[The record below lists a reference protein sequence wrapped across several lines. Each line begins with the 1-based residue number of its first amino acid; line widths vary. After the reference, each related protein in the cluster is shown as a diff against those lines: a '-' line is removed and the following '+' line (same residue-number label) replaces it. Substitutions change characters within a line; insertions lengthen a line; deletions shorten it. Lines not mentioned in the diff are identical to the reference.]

1 MGRKRMTDTR
11 RTEIAQ
17 GLYRCI
23 VKRGYASATVRDIG
37 REAKVRSGIIH
48 HYFDSKD
55 EILSTLTAMTFD
67 RYKESLL
74 GLLQQNQGSGPR
86 ARLRL
91 GIDFMF
97 LRVAGDRDLIKVF
110 HELWNIAGHNEA
122 LNRSLQTLYRD
133 YRKSVATLILECL
146 DGSKM
151 LAEQRRTLAAFL
163 VSASEG
169 ASIQWFSDPRGLS
182 LSKLARLANQM
193 VDSMVD
199 AAMSHKLRMSNRE
212 GLS

>member
-1 MGRKRMTDTR
+1 MTDMR
-11 RTEIAQ
+11 RKEIAQ

-23 VKRGYASATVRDIG
+23 VKRGYASTTVRDIA

-55 EILSTLTAMTFD
+55 EILTTLTAMTFD

-74 GLLQQNQGSGPR
+74 ALLEQNQGSDPR
-86 ARLRL
+86 ERLRL

-110 HELWNIAGHNEA
+110 HELWNIAEHNEA

-133 YRKSVATLILECL
+133 YRTSVATLILECL
-146 DGSKM
+146 GGSKM

-169 ASIQWFSDPRGLS
+169 ASIQWFIDPRGLS
-182 LSKLARLANQM
+182 LRKLARLANQM
-193 VDSMVD
+193 VESMVD
-199 AAMSHKLRMSNRE
+199 ATMSHELRMSNRE
-212 GLS
+212 RLS